1 MSVLSADDKIA
12 LLSDLLDI
20 LDGLPLLDEMALDAF
35 KRRGEM
41 VLRNIYGDGHPNVLR
56 YTAINFR
63 LHLLI
68 FKEGARERQWNEGAE
83 RTQNLLT
90 SLIDEIETFS
100 DAVEMSEEVD
110 ASLEVSYE
118 KVFIVHGHDRLIK
131 AEVVGLMQN
140 LGLTPIV
147 LRDQPKR
154 GRTIIEAI
162 DHYSD
167 VSSAIVLLSP
177 DDLGYSQAGEPED
190 AKPRARQNVILELG
204 FFLGKLGRANVM
216 VVHNKAPNFEMPSD
230 YEGVI
235 FIPYDPEDEV
245 GGWKIEVTRELQ
257 DIGFDV
263 DANDIL

>member
-1 MSVLSADDKIA
+1 MSELSTDDKIA
-12 LLSDLLDI
+12 LLNDLLNR

-41 VLRNIYGDGHPNVLR
+41 ILRNIYGDGHQNVLR
-56 YTAINFR
+56 FTAINFR
-63 LHLLI
+63 LHLLV

-83 RTQNLLT
+83 RTRNLLT
-90 SLIDEIETFS
+90 NLIDEIETFPE
-100 DAVEMSEEVD
+100 AVKTNNEPD
-110 ASLEVSYE
+110 RSLDVSNE
-118 KVFIVHGHDRLIK
+118 KVFIIHGHDRLMK
-131 AEVVGLMQN
+131 AEVLGLMQT
-140 LGLTPIV
+140 LGLTPVV

-177 DDLGYSQAGEPED
+177 DDIGYSRSDQPYD
-190 AKPRARQNVILELG
+190 AKPRARQNVLFELG
-204 FFLGKLGRANVM
+204 FFLGRLGRANVM
-216 VVHNKAPNFEMPSD
+216 VVHNKEPDFEMPSD
-230 YEGVI
+230 YDGVI

-245 GGWKIEVTRELQ
+245 GAWKIDVIRELQ
-257 DIGFDV
+257 DIGFEV